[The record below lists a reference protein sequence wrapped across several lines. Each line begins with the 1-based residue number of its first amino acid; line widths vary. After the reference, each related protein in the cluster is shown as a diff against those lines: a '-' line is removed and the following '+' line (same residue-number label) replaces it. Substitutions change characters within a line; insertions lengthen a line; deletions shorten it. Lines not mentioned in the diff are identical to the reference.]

1 MDFVKT
7 DGSGNIVTYPYALAQ
22 LITDN
27 PKVSFPCCFSEE
39 LAAEWNVF
47 PVIEEEKPVYAERIQ
62 NCVKGSQPTFDGGV
76 WTISWTISDKTA
88 EEVLQYDDDLAA
100 EVRAD
105 RNARLAETDWWAVS
119 DRTMTSE
126 QTEYRN
132 LLRQV
137 PQQDGFPLSVTW
149 PTKP

>member
-1 MDFVKT
+1 MYIKST
-7 DGSGNIVTYPYALAQ
+7 NGSIDQYPYTVSQ
-22 LITDN
+22 LRRDN
-27 PKVSFPCCFSEE
+27 PNTSFPKIVSDEMLE
-39 LAAEWNVF
+39 DWGVF
-47 PVIEEEKPVYAERIQ
+47 PVIEDDLPNYNERTQ
-62 NCVKGSQPTFDGGV
+62 NCVKSSQPTLSNGN
-76 WTISWTISDKTA
+76 WTLSWTVSDKTA
-88 EEVLQYDDDLAA
+88 EEITQYDDDLAA
-100 EVRAD
+100 DVRTD

>member
-1 MDFVKT
+1 MTYVKVT
-7 DGSGNIVTYPYALAQ
+7 EGAESTYPYDVRQ
-22 LITDN
+22 LRRDN
-27 PKVSFPCCFSEE
+27 PHTSFPKIVSDEMLE
-39 LAAEWNVF
+39 DWGVF
-47 PVIEEEKPVYAERIQ
+47 PVIEADIPDYNERTQ
-62 NCVKGSQPTFDGGV
+62 NCVKDSQPTLSNGN
-76 WTISWTISDKTA
+76 WTLSWTVSDKTA
-88 EEVLQYDDDLAA
+88 EETTQYDDDLAA